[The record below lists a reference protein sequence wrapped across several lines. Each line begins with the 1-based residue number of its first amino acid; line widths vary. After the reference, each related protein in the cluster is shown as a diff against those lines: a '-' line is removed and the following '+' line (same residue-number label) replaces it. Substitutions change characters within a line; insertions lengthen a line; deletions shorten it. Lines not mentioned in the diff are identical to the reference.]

1 MRCNINL
8 YFQNRK
14 LNVEENIA
22 IKQKTYIILSS
33 FLVAAF
39 IIGIAGALQAPTLSR
54 YLAEDVKVNPYQ
66 IGLFYSIN
74 AIAGIVVSFLLAQY
88 SDNKGIRRNI
98 ILFCCLMGIGN
109 CITFAFSRQYL
120 ILVTVGIF
128 FSALTSAA
136 MPQIFASAREYTDQ
150 TGRNVVVFNGILRAQ
165 LSLAWVIGPP
175 LSFALA
181 VNYGFT
187 VMYLSAAAM
196 FFVALLIVFLFFPA
210 IRRLATVN
218 KQHEQKEKIFSNR
231 NVLLLF
237 IASISMGTANMM
249 YLIDMPLYIDSIL
262 PGSPSLPGH
271 LMGIAAAIEIPAM
284 LIASMLVPRFGNK
297 NLICF
302 AVICG
307 IIFYIGIIYTQ
318 NERMLIALQL
328 FNGLF
333 IGIVASIGLIY
344 FQDLLPGRPGV
355 ASTLFNNCMSCSVI
369 LAGMLQGAITANFDH
384 HVIYE
389 IALAMISVSF
399 VFCLLIGKS
408 PRIKVRS

>member
-1 MRCNINL
+1 M
-8 YFQNRK
+8 
-14 LNVEENIA
+14 EENLA
-22 IKQKTYIILSS
+22 IKQKAYIILGS

-66 IGLFYSIN
+66 VGLFYSIN
-74 AIAGIVVSFLLAQY
+74 AVAGIVISFLLAQY
-88 SDNKGIRRNI
+88 SDNKGVRRNI

-109 CITFAFSRQYL
+109 CITFAFSRQYF

-128 FSALTSAA
+128 FSAFTSAA
-136 MPQIFASAREYTDQ
+136 MPQIFASAREYTDK
-150 TGRNVVVFNGILRAQ
+150 TGRNIVVFNGILRAQ

-187 VMYLSAAAM
+187 IMYLSAAAM
-196 FFVALLIVFLFFPA
+196 FFVAMLIVFLCFPV
-210 IRRLATVN
+210 IKRPTSVTK
-218 KQHEQKEKIFSNR
+218 KQEPKEKIFNNP
-231 NVLLLF
+231 NVILLF

-249 YLIDMPLYIDSIL
+249 YLIDMPLYIDDIL

-307 IIFYIGIIYTQ
+307 IIFYIGMVSTQ
-318 NERMLIALQL
+318 NEWMLIGLQF

-333 IGIVASIGLIY
+333 IGIIASIGLIY
-344 FQDLLPGRPGV
+344 FQDLLPKRTGV
-355 ASTLFNNCMSCSVI
+355 ASTLFNNCISCSII
-369 LAGMLQGAITANFDH
+369 LAGMLQGVISANFGH
-384 HVIYE
+384 QSIYT
-389 IALAMISVSF
+389 ISLAMVILSF
-399 VFCLLIGKS
+399 ILCLIIQPPPSAIKS
-408 PRIKVRS
+408 PSKSKVNH

>member
-1 MRCNINL
+1 M
-8 YFQNRK
+8 
-14 LNVEENIA
+14 EENLA
-22 IKQKTYIILSS
+22 IKQKAYIILGS

-66 IGLFYSIN
+66 VGLFYSIN
-74 AIAGIVVSFLLAQY
+74 AVAGIVISFLLAQY
-88 SDNKGIRRNI
+88 SDNKGVRRNI

-136 MPQIFASAREYTDQ
+136 MPQIFASAREYTDK

-187 VMYLSAAAM
+187 IMYLSAAAM
-196 FFVALLIVFLFFPA
+196 FFVAMLIVFLCFPVIKRPA
-210 IRRLATVN
+210 SVTK
-218 KQHEQKEKIFSNR
+218 KQEPKEKIFNNP
-231 NVLLLF
+231 NVILLF

-249 YLIDMPLYIDSIL
+249 YLIDMPLYIDDIL

-307 IIFYIGIIYTQ
+307 IIFYIGMVSTQ
-318 NERMLIALQL
+318 NEWMLIGLQF

-333 IGIVASIGLIY
+333 IGIIASIGLIY
-344 FQDLLPGRPGV
+344 FQDLLPKRTGV
-355 ASTLFNNCMSCSVI
+355 ASTLFNNCISCSII
-369 LAGMLQGAITANFDH
+369 LAGMLQGVISANFGH
-384 HVIYE
+384 QSIYT
-389 IALAMISVSF
+389 ISLAMVILSF
-399 VFCLLIGKS
+399 ILCLIIQPPPSAIKS
-408 PRIKVRS
+408 PSKVNH

>member
-1 MRCNINL
+1 M
-8 YFQNRK
+8 
-14 LNVEENIA
+14 EENLA
-22 IKQKTYIILSS
+22 IKQKAYIILGS

-54 YLAEDVKVNPYQ
+54 YLAEDVEVNPYQ
-66 IGLFYSIN
+66 VGLFYSIN
-74 AIAGIVVSFLLAQY
+74 AVAGIVVSFLLAQY
-88 SDNKGIRRNI
+88 SDNKGVRRNI

-109 CITFAFSRQYL
+109 CITFAFSRQYF

-128 FSALTSAA
+128 FSAFTSAA
-136 MPQIFASAREYTDQ
+136 MPQIFASAREYTDK

-187 VMYLSAAAM
+187 IMYLSAAAM
-196 FFVALLIVFLFFPA
+196 FFVAMLIVFLCFPVIKRPA
-210 IRRLATVN
+210 SVTK
-218 KQHEQKEKIFSNR
+218 KQEPKEKIFNNP
-231 NVLLLF
+231 NVILLF

-249 YLIDMPLYIDSIL
+249 YLIDMPLYIDDIL

-307 IIFYIGIIYTQ
+307 IIFYIGMVSTQ
-318 NERMLIALQL
+318 NEWMLIGLQF

-333 IGIVASIGLIY
+333 IGIIASIGLIY
-344 FQDLLPGRPGV
+344 FQDLLPKRTGV
-355 ASTLFNNCMSCSVI
+355 ASTLFNNCISCSII
-369 LAGMLQGAITANFDH
+369 LAGMLQGVISANFGH
-384 HVIYE
+384 QSIYT
-389 IALAMISVSF
+389 ISLAMVILSF
-399 VFCLLIGKS
+399 ILCLIIQPPPSAIKS
-408 PRIKVRS
+408 SSKVNY

>member
-1 MRCNINL
+1 M
-8 YFQNRK
+8 
-14 LNVEENIA
+14 
-22 IKQKTYIILSS
+22 
-33 FLVAAF
+33 
-39 IIGIAGALQAPTLSR
+39 QAPTLSR

-66 IGLFYSIN
+66 VGLFYSIN
-74 AIAGIVVSFLLAQY
+74 AVAGIVISFLLAQY
-88 SDNKGIRRNI
+88 SDNKGVRRNI

-109 CITFAFSRQYL
+109 CITFAFSRQYF

-128 FSALTSAA
+128 FSAFTSAA
-136 MPQIFASAREYTDQ
+136 MPQIFASAREYTDK

-187 VMYLSAAAM
+187 IMYLSAAAM
-196 FFVALLIVFLFFPA
+196 FFVAMLIVFLCFPVIKRPA
-210 IRRLATVN
+210 SVTK
-218 KQHEQKEKIFSNR
+218 KQEPKEKIFNNP
-231 NVLLLF
+231 NVILLF

-249 YLIDMPLYIDSIL
+249 YLIDMPLYIDDIL

-307 IIFYIGIIYTQ
+307 IIFYIGMVSTQ
-318 NERMLIALQL
+318 NEWMLIGLQF

-333 IGIVASIGLIY
+333 IGIIASIGLIY
-344 FQDLLPGRPGV
+344 FQDLLPKRTGV
-355 ASTLFNNCMSCSVI
+355 ASTLFNNCISCSII
-369 LAGMLQGAITANFDH
+369 LAGMLQGVISANFGH
-384 HVIYE
+384 QSIYT
-389 IALAMISVSF
+389 ISLAMVILSF
-399 VFCLLIGKS
+399 ILCLIIQPPPSAIKS
-408 PRIKVRS
+408 PSKVNH

>member
-1 MRCNINL
+1 M
-8 YFQNRK
+8 
-14 LNVEENIA
+14 EENLA
-22 IKQKTYIILSS
+22 IKQKAYIILGS

-66 IGLFYSIN
+66 VGLFYSIN
-74 AIAGIVVSFLLAQY
+74 AVAGIVISFLLAQY
-88 SDNKGIRRNI
+88 SDNKGVRRNI

-109 CITFAFSRQYL
+109 CITFAFSRQYF

-128 FSALTSAA
+128 FSAFTSAA
-136 MPQIFASAREYTDQ
+136 MPQIFASAREYTDK

-187 VMYLSAAAM
+187 IMYLSAAAM
-196 FFVALLIVFLFFPA
+196 FFVAMLIVFLCFPVIKRPA
-210 IRRLATVN
+210 SITK
-218 KQHEQKEKIFSNR
+218 KQEPKEKIFNNP
-231 NVLLLF
+231 NVILLF

-249 YLIDMPLYIDSIL
+249 YLIDMPLYIDDIL

-307 IIFYIGIIYTQ
+307 IIFYIGMVFTQ
-318 NERMLIALQL
+318 NEWMLIGLQF

-333 IGIVASIGLIY
+333 IGIIASIGLIY
-344 FQDLLPGRPGV
+344 FQDLLPKRTGI
-355 ASTLFNNCMSCSVI
+355 ASTLFNNCISSSII
-369 LAGMLQGAITANFDH
+369 LAGMLQGVISANFGH
-384 HVIYE
+384 QSIYT
-389 IALAMISVSF
+389 ISLAMVILSF
-399 VFCLLIGKS
+399 ILCLIIQPPPS
-408 PRIKVRS
+408 TIKLPSKVNH

>member
-1 MRCNINL
+1 M
-8 YFQNRK
+8 
-14 LNVEENIA
+14 EENLA
-22 IKQKTYIILSS
+22 IKQKAYIILGS

-66 IGLFYSIN
+66 VGLFYSIN
-74 AIAGIVVSFLLAQY
+74 AVAGIVISFLLAQY
-88 SDNKGIRRNI
+88 SDNKGVRRNI

-109 CITFAFSRQYL
+109 CITFAFSRQYF

-128 FSALTSAA
+128 FSAFTSAA
-136 MPQIFASAREYTDQ
+136 MPQIFASAREYTDK

-187 VMYLSAAAM
+187 IMYLSAAAM
-196 FFVALLIVFLFFPA
+196 FFVAMLIVFLCFPV
-210 IRRLATVN
+210 IKRPTSVTK
-218 KQHEQKEKIFSNR
+218 KQEPKEKIFNNP
-231 NVLLLF
+231 NVILLF

-249 YLIDMPLYIDSIL
+249 YLIDMPLYIDDIL

-307 IIFYIGIIYTQ
+307 IIFYIGMVSTQ
-318 NERMLIALQL
+318 NEWMLIGLQF

-333 IGIVASIGLIY
+333 IGIIASIGLIY
-344 FQDLLPGRPGV
+344 FQDLLPKRTGV
-355 ASTLFNNCMSCSVI
+355 ASTLFNNCISCSII
-369 LAGMLQGAITANFDH
+369 LAGMLQGVISANFGH
-384 HVIYE
+384 QSIYT
-389 IALAMISVSF
+389 ISLAMVILSF
-399 VFCLLIGKS
+399 ILCLIIQPPPSAIKS
-408 PRIKVRS
+408 PSKVNH

>member
-1 MRCNINL
+1 M
-8 YFQNRK
+8 
-14 LNVEENIA
+14 EENLA
-22 IKQKTYIILSS
+22 IKQKAYIILGS

-66 IGLFYSIN
+66 VGLFYSIN
-74 AIAGIVVSFLLAQY
+74 AVAGIVVSFLLAQY
-88 SDNKGIRRNI
+88 SDNKGVRRNI

-109 CITFAFSRQYL
+109 CITFAFSRQYF

-128 FSALTSAA
+128 FSAFTSAA
-136 MPQIFASAREYTDQ
+136 MPQIFASAREYTDK

-187 VMYLSAAAM
+187 IMYLSAAAM
-196 FFVALLIVFLFFPA
+196 FFVAMLIVFLCFPVIKRPA
-210 IRRLATVN
+210 SVTK
-218 KQHEQKEKIFSNR
+218 KQEPKEKIFNNP
-231 NVLLLF
+231 NVILLF

-249 YLIDMPLYIDSIL
+249 YLIDMPLYIDDIL

-307 IIFYIGIIYTQ
+307 IIFYIGMVSTQ
-318 NERMLIALQL
+318 NEWMLIGLQF

-333 IGIVASIGLIY
+333 IGIIASIGLVY
-344 FQDLLPGRPGV
+344 FQDLLPKRTGV
-355 ASTLFNNCMSCSVI
+355 ASTLFNNCISCSII
-369 LAGMLQGAITANFDH
+369 LAGMLQGVISANFGH
-384 HVIYE
+384 QSIYT
-389 IALAMISVSF
+389 ISLAMVILSF
-399 VFCLLIGKS
+399 ILCLIIQPPPS
-408 PRIKVRS
+408 TIKLHSKVNH

>member
-1 MRCNINL
+1 M
-8 YFQNRK
+8 
-14 LNVEENIA
+14 EENLA
-22 IKQKTYIILSS
+22 IKQKAYIILGS

-66 IGLFYSIN
+66 VGLFYSIN
-74 AIAGIVVSFLLAQY
+74 AVAGIVVSFLLAQY
-88 SDNKGIRRNI
+88 SDNKGVRRNI

-109 CITFAFSRQYL
+109 CITFAFSRQYF

-128 FSALTSAA
+128 FSAFTSAA
-136 MPQIFASAREYTDQ
+136 MPQIFASAREYTDK

-187 VMYLSAAAM
+187 IMYLSAAAM
-196 FFVALLIVFLFFPA
+196 FFVAMLIVFLCFPVIKRPA
-210 IRRLATVN
+210 SVTK
-218 KQHEQKEKIFSNR
+218 KQEPKEKIFNNP
-231 NVLLLF
+231 NVILLF

-249 YLIDMPLYIDSIL
+249 YLIDMPLYIDDIL

-307 IIFYIGIIYTQ
+307 IIFYIGMVSTQ
-318 NERMLIALQL
+318 NKWMLIGLQF

-333 IGIVASIGLIY
+333 IGIIASIGLIY
-344 FQDLLPGRPGV
+344 FQDLLPKRTGV
-355 ASTLFNNCMSCSVI
+355 ASTLFNNCISSSII
-369 LAGMLQGAITANFDH
+369 LAGMLQGVISANFGH
-384 HVIYE
+384 QSIYT
-389 IALAMISVSF
+389 ISLAMVILSF
-399 VFCLLIGKS
+399 ILCLIIQPPPSTIKS
-408 PRIKVRS
+408 PSKVNH

>member
-1 MRCNINL
+1 M
-8 YFQNRK
+8 
-14 LNVEENIA
+14 EENLA
-22 IKQKTYIILSS
+22 IKQKAYIILGS

-66 IGLFYSIN
+66 VGLFYSIN
-74 AIAGIVVSFLLAQY
+74 AVAGIVVSFLLAQY
-88 SDNKGIRRNI
+88 SDNKGVRRNI

-136 MPQIFASAREYTDQ
+136 MPQIFASAREYTDK

-187 VMYLSAAAM
+187 IMYLSAAAM
-196 FFVALLIVFLFFPA
+196 FFVAMLIVFLCFPVIKRPA
-210 IRRLATVN
+210 SVTK
-218 KQHEQKEKIFSNR
+218 KQEPKEKIFNNP
-231 NVLLLF
+231 NVILLF

-249 YLIDMPLYIDSIL
+249 YLIDMPLYIDDIL

-284 LIASMLVPRFGNK
+284 LIASMLVPRFGKK
-297 NLICF
+297 NQICF

-307 IIFYIGIIYTQ
+307 IIFYIGMVSTQ
-318 NERMLIALQL
+318 NEWMLIGLQF

-333 IGIVASIGLIY
+333 IGIIASIGLIY
-344 FQDLLPGRPGV
+344 FQDLLPKRTGV
-355 ASTLFNNCMSCSVI
+355 ASTLFNNCISCSII
-369 LAGMLQGAITANFDH
+369 LAGMLQGVISANFGH
-384 HVIYE
+384 QSIYT
-389 IALAMISVSF
+389 ISLAMVILSF
-399 VFCLLIGKS
+399 ILCLIIQPPPSAIKS
-408 PRIKVRS
+408 PSKVNH

>member
-1 MRCNINL
+1 M
-8 YFQNRK
+8 
-14 LNVEENIA
+14 EENLA
-22 IKQKTYIILSS
+22 IKQKAYIILGS

-66 IGLFYSIN
+66 VGLFYSIN
-74 AIAGIVVSFLLAQY
+74 AVAGIVISFLLAQY
-88 SDNKGIRRNI
+88 SDNKGVRRNI

-109 CITFAFSRQYL
+109 CITFAFSRQYF

-128 FSALTSAA
+128 FSAFTSAA
-136 MPQIFASAREYTDQ
+136 MPQIFASAREYTDK

-187 VMYLSAAAM
+187 IMYLSAAAM
-196 FFVALLIVFLFFPA
+196 FFVAMLIVFLCFPVIKRPA
-210 IRRLATVN
+210 SVTK
-218 KQHEQKEKIFSNR
+218 KQEPKEKIFNNP
-231 NVLLLF
+231 NVILLF

-249 YLIDMPLYIDSIL
+249 YLIDMPLYIDNIL

-307 IIFYIGIIYTQ
+307 IIFYIGMVSTQ
-318 NERMLIALQL
+318 NEWMLIGLQF

-333 IGIVASIGLIY
+333 IGIIASIGLIY
-344 FQDLLPGRPGV
+344 FQDLLPKRTGV
-355 ASTLFNNCMSCSVI
+355 ASTLFNNCISCSII
-369 LAGMLQGAITANFDH
+369 LAGMLQGVILANFGH
-384 HVIYE
+384 QSIYT
-389 IALAMISVSF
+389 ISLAMVILSF
-399 VFCLLIGKS
+399 ILCLIIQPPPSAIKS
-408 PRIKVRS
+408 PSKVNH

>member
-1 MRCNINL
+1 M
-8 YFQNRK
+8 
-14 LNVEENIA
+14 EENLA
-22 IKQKTYIILSS
+22 IKQKAYIILGS

-66 IGLFYSIN
+66 VGLFYSIN
-74 AIAGIVVSFLLAQY
+74 AVAGIVVSFLLAQY
-88 SDNKGIRRNI
+88 SDNKGVRRNI

-109 CITFAFSRQYL
+109 CITFAFSRQYF

-128 FSALTSAA
+128 FSAFTSAA
-136 MPQIFASAREYTDQ
+136 MPQIFASAREYTDK

-187 VMYLSAAAM
+187 IMYLSAAAM
-196 FFVALLIVFLFFPA
+196 FFVAMLIVFLCFPV
-210 IRRLATVN
+210 IKRPTSVTK
-218 KQHEQKEKIFSNR
+218 KQEPKEKIFNNP
-231 NVLLLF
+231 NVILLF

-249 YLIDMPLYIDSIL
+249 YLIDMPLYIDDIL

-307 IIFYIGIIYTQ
+307 IIFYIGMVSTQ
-318 NERMLIALQL
+318 NEWMLIGLQF

-333 IGIVASIGLIY
+333 IGIIASIGLIY
-344 FQDLLPGRPGV
+344 FQDLLPKRTGV
-355 ASTLFNNCMSCSVI
+355 ASTLFNNCISSSII
-369 LAGMLQGAITANFDH
+369 LAGMLQGVISANFGH
-384 HVIYE
+384 QSIYT
-389 IALAMISVSF
+389 ISLAMVILSF
-399 VFCLLIGKS
+399 ILCLIIQPPPSAIKS
-408 PRIKVRS
+408 PSKVNH

>member
-1 MRCNINL
+1 M
-8 YFQNRK
+8 
-14 LNVEENIA
+14 EENLA
-22 IKQKTYIILSS
+22 IKQKAYIILGS

-66 IGLFYSIN
+66 VGLFYSIN
-74 AIAGIVVSFLLAQY
+74 AVAGIVISFLLAQY
-88 SDNKGIRRNI
+88 SDNKGVRRNI

-109 CITFAFSRQYL
+109 CITFAFSRQYF

-128 FSALTSAA
+128 FSAFTSAA
-136 MPQIFASAREYTDQ
+136 MPQIFASAREYTDK

-187 VMYLSAAAM
+187 IMYLSAAAM
-196 FFVALLIVFLFFPA
+196 FFVAMLIVFLCFPVIKRPA
-210 IRRLATVN
+210 SVTK
-218 KQHEQKEKIFSNR
+218 KQEPKEKIFNNP
-231 NVLLLF
+231 NVILLF

-249 YLIDMPLYIDSIL
+249 YLIDMPLYIDDIL

-307 IIFYIGIIYTQ
+307 IIFYIGMVSTQ
-318 NERMLIALQL
+318 NEWMLIGLQF

-333 IGIVASIGLIY
+333 IGIIASIGLIY
-344 FQDLLPGRPGV
+344 FQDLLPKRTGV
-355 ASTLFNNCMSCSVI
+355 ASTLFNNCISCSII
-369 LAGMLQGAITANFDH
+369 LAGMLQGVISANFGH
-384 HVIYE
+384 QSIYT
-389 IALAMISVSF
+389 ISLAMVILSF
-399 VFCLLIGKS
+399 ILCLIIQPPPSAIKS
-408 PRIKVRS
+408 PSKVNH

>member
-1 MRCNINL
+1 M
-8 YFQNRK
+8 
-14 LNVEENIA
+14 EENLA
-22 IKQKTYIILSS
+22 IKQKAYIILGS

-66 IGLFYSIN
+66 VGLFYSIN
-74 AIAGIVVSFLLAQY
+74 AVAGIVVSFLLAQY
-88 SDNKGIRRNI
+88 SDNKGVRRNI

-109 CITFAFSRQYL
+109 CITFAFSRQYF

-128 FSALTSAA
+128 FSAFTSAA
-136 MPQIFASAREYTDQ
+136 MPQIFASAREYTDK

-187 VMYLSAAAM
+187 IMYLSAAAM
-196 FFVALLIVFLFFPA
+196 FFVAMLIVFLCFPVIKRPA
-210 IRRLATVN
+210 SVTK
-218 KQHEQKEKIFSNR
+218 KQEPKEKIFNNL
-231 NVLLLF
+231 NVILLF

-249 YLIDMPLYIDSIL
+249 YLIDMPLYIDDIL

-307 IIFYIGIIYTQ
+307 IIFYIGMVSTQ
-318 NERMLIALQL
+318 NEWMLIGLQF

-344 FQDLLPGRPGV
+344 FQDLLPKRTGV
-355 ASTLFNNCMSCSVI
+355 ASTLFNNCISCSII
-369 LAGMLQGAITANFDH
+369 LAGMLQGIISANFGH
-384 HVIYE
+384 HMIYV

-399 VFCLLIGKS
+399 IFCLIIAKPVHTKIVS
-408 PRIKVRS
+408 

>member
-1 MRCNINL
+1 MKENL
-8 YFQNRK
+8 
-14 LNVEENIA
+14 A
-22 IKQKTYIILSS
+22 IKQKAYIILGS

-66 IGLFYSIN
+66 VGLFYSIN
-74 AIAGIVVSFLLAQY
+74 AVAGIVISFLLAQY
-88 SDNKGIRRNI
+88 SDNKGVRRNI

-109 CITFAFSRQYL
+109 CITFAFSRQYF
-120 ILVTVGIF
+120 ILVTIGIF
-128 FSALTSAA
+128 FSAFTSAA
-136 MPQIFASAREYTDQ
+136 MPQIFASAREYTDK

-187 VMYLSAAAM
+187 IMYLSAAAM
-196 FFVALLIVFLFFPA
+196 FFVAMLIVFLCFPV
-210 IRRLATVN
+210 IKRPTSVTK
-218 KQHEQKEKIFSNR
+218 KQEPKEKIFNNP
-231 NVLLLF
+231 NVILLF

-249 YLIDMPLYIDSIL
+249 YLIDMPLYIDDIL

-307 IIFYIGIIYTQ
+307 IIFYIGMVSTQ
-318 NERMLIALQL
+318 NEWMLIGLQF

-333 IGIVASIGLIY
+333 IGIIASIGLIY
-344 FQDLLPGRPGV
+344 FQDLLPKRTGV
-355 ASTLFNNCMSCSVI
+355 ASTLFNNCISCSII
-369 LAGMLQGAITANFDH
+369 LAGMLQGVISANFGH
-384 HVIYE
+384 QSIYT
-389 IALAMISVSF
+389 ISLAMVILSF
-399 VFCLLIGKS
+399 ILCLIIQPPPSTIKS
-408 PRIKVRS
+408 PSKVNH

>member
-1 MRCNINL
+1 M
-8 YFQNRK
+8 
-14 LNVEENIA
+14 EENLA
-22 IKQKTYIILSS
+22 IKQKAYIILGS

-66 IGLFYSIN
+66 VGLFYSIN
-74 AIAGIVVSFLLAQY
+74 AVAGIVVSFLLAQY
-88 SDNKGIRRNI
+88 SDNKGVRRNI

-109 CITFAFSRQYL
+109 CITFAFSRQYF

-128 FSALTSAA
+128 FSAFTSAA
-136 MPQIFASAREYTDQ
+136 MPQIFASAREYTDK

-187 VMYLSAAAM
+187 IMYLSAAAM
-196 FFVALLIVFLFFPA
+196 FFVAMLIVFLCFPVIKRPA
-210 IRRLATVN
+210 SITK
-218 KQHEQKEKIFSNR
+218 KQEPKEKIFNNP
-231 NVLLLF
+231 NVILLF

-249 YLIDMPLYIDSIL
+249 YLIDMPLYIDDIL

-307 IIFYIGIIYTQ
+307 IIFYIGMVSTQ
-318 NERMLIALQL
+318 NEWMLIGLQF

-333 IGIVASIGLIY
+333 IGIIASIGLIY
-344 FQDLLPGRPGV
+344 FQDLLPKRTGV
-355 ASTLFNNCMSCSVI
+355 ASTLFNNCISSSII
-369 LAGMLQGAITANFDH
+369 LAGMLQGVISANFGH
-384 HVIYE
+384 QSIYT
-389 IALAMISVSF
+389 ISLAMVILSF
-399 VFCLLIGKS
+399 ILCLIIQPPPSTIKS
-408 PRIKVRS
+408 PSKVNH

>member
-1 MRCNINL
+1 M
-8 YFQNRK
+8 
-14 LNVEENIA
+14 EENLA
-22 IKQKTYIILSS
+22 IKQKAYIILGS

-66 IGLFYSIN
+66 VGLFYSIN
-74 AIAGIVVSFLLAQY
+74 AVAGIVVSFLLAQY
-88 SDNKGIRRNI
+88 SDNKGVRRNI

-109 CITFAFSRQYL
+109 CITFAFSRQYF

-128 FSALTSAA
+128 FSAFTSAA
-136 MPQIFASAREYTDQ
+136 MPQIFASAREYTDK

-187 VMYLSAAAM
+187 IMYLSAAAM
-196 FFVALLIVFLFFPA
+196 FFVAMLIVFLCFPVIKRPA
-210 IRRLATVN
+210 SVTK
-218 KQHEQKEKIFSNR
+218 KQEPKEKIFNNP
-231 NVLLLF
+231 NVILLF

-249 YLIDMPLYIDSIL
+249 YLIDMPLYIDDIL

-307 IIFYIGIIYTQ
+307 IIFYIGIVSTQ
-318 NERMLIALQL
+318 NEWMLIGLQF

-333 IGIVASIGLIY
+333 IGIIASIGLIY
-344 FQDLLPGRPGV
+344 FQDLLPKRTGV
-355 ASTLFNNCMSCSVI
+355 ASTLFNNCISCSII
-369 LAGMLQGAITANFDH
+369 LAGMLQGVISANFGH
-384 HVIYE
+384 QSIYT
-389 IALAMISVSF
+389 ISLAMVILSF
-399 VFCLLIGKS
+399 ILCLIIQPPPSAIKS
-408 PRIKVRS
+408 PSKVNH

>member
-1 MRCNINL
+1 M
-8 YFQNRK
+8 
-14 LNVEENIA
+14 EENLA
-22 IKQKTYIILSS
+22 IKQKAYIILGS

-66 IGLFYSIN
+66 VGLFYSIN
-74 AIAGIVVSFLLAQY
+74 AVAGIVVSFLLAQY
-88 SDNKGIRRNI
+88 SDNKGVRRNI

-109 CITFAFSRQYL
+109 CITFAFSRQYF

-128 FSALTSAA
+128 FSAFTSAA
-136 MPQIFASAREYTDQ
+136 MPQIFASAREYTDK

-187 VMYLSAAAM
+187 IMYLSAAAM
-196 FFVALLIVFLFFPA
+196 FFVAMLIVFLCFPVIKRPA
-210 IRRLATVN
+210 SVTK
-218 KQHEQKEKIFSNR
+218 KQEPKEKIFNNP
-231 NVLLLF
+231 NVILLF

-249 YLIDMPLYIDSIL
+249 YLIDMPLYIDDIL

-307 IIFYIGIIYTQ
+307 IIFYIGMVSTQ
-318 NERMLIALQL
+318 NEWMLIGLQF

-333 IGIVASIGLIY
+333 IGIIASIGLIY
-344 FQDLLPGRPGV
+344 FQDLLPKRTGV
-355 ASTLFNNCMSCSVI
+355 ASTLFNNCISCSII
-369 LAGMLQGAITANFDH
+369 LAGMLQGVISANFGH
-384 HVIYE
+384 QSIYT
-389 IALAMISVSF
+389 ISLAMVILSF
-399 VFCLLIGKS
+399 ILCLIIQPPPS
-408 PRIKVRS
+408 TIKLHSKVNH

>member
-1 MRCNINL
+1 M
-8 YFQNRK
+8 
-14 LNVEENIA
+14 EENLA
-22 IKQKTYIILSS
+22 IKQKAYIILGS

-66 IGLFYSIN
+66 VGLFYSIN
-74 AIAGIVVSFLLAQY
+74 AVAGIVVSFLLAQY
-88 SDNKGIRRNI
+88 SDNKGVRRNI

-109 CITFAFSRQYL
+109 CITFAFSRQYF

-128 FSALTSAA
+128 FSAFTSAA
-136 MPQIFASAREYTDQ
+136 MPQIFASAREYTDK

-187 VMYLSAAAM
+187 IMYLSAAAM
-196 FFVALLIVFLFFPA
+196 FFVAMLIVFLYFPVIKRPA
-210 IRRLATVN
+210 SVTK
-218 KQHEQKEKIFSNR
+218 KQEPKEKIFNNP
-231 NVLLLF
+231 NVILLF

-249 YLIDMPLYIDSIL
+249 YLIDMPLYIDDIL

-307 IIFYIGIIYTQ
+307 IIFYIGMVSTQ
-318 NERMLIALQL
+318 NEWMLIGLQF

-333 IGIVASIGLIY
+333 IGIIASIGLIY
-344 FQDLLPGRPGV
+344 FQDLLPKRTGV
-355 ASTLFNNCMSCSVI
+355 ASTLFNNCISCSII
-369 LAGMLQGAITANFDH
+369 LAGMLQGVISANFGH
-384 HVIYE
+384 QSIYT
-389 IALAMISVSF
+389 ISLAMVILSF
-399 VFCLLIGKS
+399 ILCLIIQPPPSTIKS
-408 PRIKVRS
+408 PSKVNH

>member
-1 MRCNINL
+1 M
-8 YFQNRK
+8 
-14 LNVEENIA
+14 EENLA
-22 IKQKTYIILSS
+22 IKQKAYIILGS

-66 IGLFYSIN
+66 VGLFYSIN
-74 AIAGIVVSFLLAQY
+74 AVAGIVISFLLAQY
-88 SDNKGIRRNI
+88 SDNKGVRRNI

-109 CITFAFSRQYL
+109 CITFAFSRQYF

-128 FSALTSAA
+128 FSAFTSAA
-136 MPQIFASAREYTDQ
+136 MPQIFASAREYTDK

-187 VMYLSAAAM
+187 IMYLSAAAM
-196 FFVALLIVFLFFPA
+196 FFVAMLIVFLCFPVIKRPA
-210 IRRLATVN
+210 SVTK
-218 KQHEQKEKIFSNR
+218 KQEPKEKIFNNP
-231 NVLLLF
+231 NVILLF

-249 YLIDMPLYIDSIL
+249 YLIDMPLYIDDIL

-307 IIFYIGIIYTQ
+307 IIFYIGMVSTQ
-318 NERMLIALQL
+318 NEWMLIGLQF

-333 IGIVASIGLIY
+333 IGIIASIGLIY
-344 FQDLLPGRPGV
+344 FQDLLPKRTGV
-355 ASTLFNNCMSCSVI
+355 ASTLFNNCISCSII
-369 LAGMLQGAITANFDH
+369 LAGMLQGVISANFGH
-384 HVIYE
+384 QSIYT
-389 IALAMISVSF
+389 ISLAMVILSF
-399 VFCLLIGKS
+399 ILCLIIQPPPSTIKS
-408 PRIKVRS
+408 HSKVNH

>member
-1 MRCNINL
+1 M
-8 YFQNRK
+8 
-14 LNVEENIA
+14 EENLA
-22 IKQKTYIILSS
+22 IKQKAYIILGS

-66 IGLFYSIN
+66 VGLFYSIN
-74 AIAGIVVSFLLAQY
+74 AVAGIVVSFLLAQY
-88 SDNKGIRRNI
+88 SDNKGVRRNI

-109 CITFAFSRQYL
+109 CITFAFSRQYF

-136 MPQIFASAREYTDQ
+136 MPQIFASAREYTDK
-150 TGRNVVVFNGILRAQ
+150 TDRNVVVFNGILRAQ

-187 VMYLSAAAM
+187 IMYLSAAAM
-196 FFVALLIVFLFFPA
+196 FFVAMLIVFLCFPVIKRPA
-210 IRRLATVN
+210 SVTK
-218 KQHEQKEKIFSNR
+218 KQEPKEKIFNNP
-231 NVLLLF
+231 NVILLF

-249 YLIDMPLYIDSIL
+249 YLIDMPLYIDDIL

-307 IIFYIGIIYTQ
+307 IIFYIGMVSTQ
-318 NERMLIALQL
+318 NEWMLIGLQF

-333 IGIVASIGLIY
+333 IGIIASIGLIY
-344 FQDLLPGRPGV
+344 FQDLLPKRTGV
-355 ASTLFNNCMSCSVI
+355 ASTLFNNCISCSII
-369 LAGMLQGAITANFDH
+369 LAGMLQGVISANFGH
-384 HVIYE
+384 QSIYT
-389 IALAMISVSF
+389 ISLAMVILSF
-399 VFCLLIGKS
+399 ILCLIIQPPPS
-408 PRIKVRS
+408 TIKLHSKVNH

>member
-1 MRCNINL
+1 M
-8 YFQNRK
+8 
-14 LNVEENIA
+14 EENLA
-22 IKQKTYIILSS
+22 IKQKAYIILGS

-66 IGLFYSIN
+66 VGLFYSIN
-74 AIAGIVVSFLLAQY
+74 AVAGIVISFLLAQY
-88 SDNKGIRRNI
+88 SDNKGVRRNI

-109 CITFAFSRQYL
+109 CITFAFSRQYF

-136 MPQIFASAREYTDQ
+136 MPQIFASAREYTDK
-150 TGRNVVVFNGILRAQ
+150 TDRNVVVFNGILRAQ

-187 VMYLSAAAM
+187 IMYLSAAAM
-196 FFVALLIVFLFFPA
+196 FFVAMLIVFLCFPVIKRPA
-210 IRRLATVN
+210 SVTK
-218 KQHEQKEKIFSNR
+218 KQEPKEKIFNNP
-231 NVLLLF
+231 NVILLF
-237 IASISMGTANMM
+237 VASISMGTANMM
-249 YLIDMPLYIDSIL
+249 YLIDMPLYIDDIL

-307 IIFYIGIIYTQ
+307 IIFYIGMVSTQ
-318 NERMLIALQL
+318 NEWMLIGLQF

-333 IGIVASIGLIY
+333 IGIIASIGLIY
-344 FQDLLPGRPGV
+344 FQDLLPKRTGV
-355 ASTLFNNCMSCSVI
+355 ASTLFNNCISCSII
-369 LAGMLQGAITANFDH
+369 LAGMLQGVISANFGH
-384 HVIYE
+384 QSIYT
-389 IALAMISVSF
+389 ISLAMVILSF
-399 VFCLLIGKS
+399 ILCLIIQPPPS
-408 PRIKVRS
+408 TIKLPSKVNH

>member
-1 MRCNINL
+1 M
-8 YFQNRK
+8 
-14 LNVEENIA
+14 EENLA
-22 IKQKTYIILSS
+22 IKQKAYIILGS

-66 IGLFYSIN
+66 VGLFYSIN
-74 AIAGIVVSFLLAQY
+74 AVAGIVISFLLAQY
-88 SDNKGIRRNI
+88 SDNKGVRRNI

-109 CITFAFSRQYL
+109 CITFAFSRQYF

-128 FSALTSAA
+128 FSAFTSAA
-136 MPQIFASAREYTDQ
+136 MPQIFASAREYTDK

-187 VMYLSAAAM
+187 IMYLSAAAM
-196 FFVALLIVFLFFPA
+196 FFVAMLIVFLCFPVIKRPA
-210 IRRLATVN
+210 SVTK
-218 KQHEQKEKIFSNR
+218 KQEPKEKIFNNP
-231 NVLLLF
+231 NVILLF

-249 YLIDMPLYIDSIL
+249 YLIDMPLYIDNIL

-307 IIFYIGIIYTQ
+307 IIFYIGMVSTQ
-318 NERMLIALQL
+318 NEWMLIGLQF

-333 IGIVASIGLIY
+333 IGIIASIGLIY
-344 FQDLLPGRPGV
+344 FQDLLPKRTGV
-355 ASTLFNNCMSCSVI
+355 ASTLFNNCISCSII
-369 LAGMLQGAITANFDH
+369 LAGMLQGVISANFGH
-384 HVIYE
+384 QSIYT
-389 IALAMISVSF
+389 ISLAMVILSF
-399 VFCLLIGKS
+399 ILCLIIQPPPS
-408 PRIKVRS
+408 AIKLPSKVNH

>member
-1 MRCNINL
+1 M
-8 YFQNRK
+8 
-14 LNVEENIA
+14 EENLA
-22 IKQKTYIILSS
+22 IKQKGYIILGS

-66 IGLFYSIN
+66 VGLFYSTN
-74 AIAGIVVSFLLAQY
+74 AVAGIVISFLLAQY
-88 SDNKGIRRNI
+88 SDNKGVRRNI

-109 CITFAFSRQYL
+109 CITFAFSRQYF

-128 FSALTSAA
+128 FSAFTSAA
-136 MPQIFASAREYTDQ
+136 MPQIFASAREYTDK

-187 VMYLSAAAM
+187 IMYLSAAAM
-196 FFVALLIVFLFFPA
+196 FFVAMLIVFLCFPV
-210 IRRLATVN
+210 IKRPTSVTK
-218 KQHEQKEKIFSNR
+218 KQEPKEKIFNNP
-231 NVLLLF
+231 NVILLF

-249 YLIDMPLYIDSIL
+249 YLIDMPLYIDDIL

-307 IIFYIGIIYTQ
+307 IIFYIGMVSTQ
-318 NERMLIALQL
+318 NEWMLIGLQF

-333 IGIVASIGLIY
+333 IGIIASIGLIY
-344 FQDLLPGRPGV
+344 FQDLLPKRTGV
-355 ASTLFNNCMSCSVI
+355 ASTLFNNCISCSII
-369 LAGMLQGAITANFDH
+369 LAGMLQGVISANFGH
-384 HVIYE
+384 QSIYT
-389 IALAMISVSF
+389 ISLAMVILSF
-399 VFCLLIGKS
+399 ILCLIIQPPPSTIKS
-408 PRIKVRS
+408 PSKVNH

>member
-1 MRCNINL
+1 M
-8 YFQNRK
+8 
-14 LNVEENIA
+14 EENLA
-22 IKQKTYIILSS
+22 IKQKAYIILGS

-66 IGLFYSIN
+66 VGLFYSIN
-74 AIAGIVVSFLLAQY
+74 AVAGIVVSFLLAQY
-88 SDNKGIRRNI
+88 SDNKGVRRNI

-136 MPQIFASAREYTDQ
+136 MPQIFASAREYTDK

-187 VMYLSAAAM
+187 IMYLSAAAM
-196 FFVALLIVFLFFPA
+196 FFVAMLIVFLCFPVIKRPA
-210 IRRLATVN
+210 SVTK
-218 KQHEQKEKIFSNR
+218 KQEPKEKIFNNP
-231 NVLLLF
+231 NVIFLF

-249 YLIDMPLYIDSIL
+249 YLIDMPLYIDDIL

-307 IIFYIGIIYTQ
+307 IIFYIGMVSTQ
-318 NERMLIALQL
+318 NEWMLIGLQF

-333 IGIVASIGLIY
+333 IGIIASIGLIY
-344 FQDLLPGRPGV
+344 FQDLLPKRTGV
-355 ASTLFNNCMSCSVI
+355 ASTLFNNCISCSII
-369 LAGMLQGAITANFDH
+369 LAGMLQGVISANFGH
-384 HVIYE
+384 QSIYTISLAVVI
-389 IALAMISVSF
+389 LSF
-399 VFCLLIGKS
+399 ILCLIIQPPPSAIKS
-408 PRIKVRS
+408 PSKVNH

>member
-1 MRCNINL
+1 M
-8 YFQNRK
+8 
-14 LNVEENIA
+14 EENLA
-22 IKQKTYIILSS
+22 IKQKAYIILGS

-66 IGLFYSIN
+66 VGLFYSIN
-74 AIAGIVVSFLLAQY
+74 AVAGIVISFLLAQY
-88 SDNKGIRRNI
+88 SDNKGVRRNI

-109 CITFAFSRQYL
+109 CITFAFSRQYF

-128 FSALTSAA
+128 FSAFTSAA
-136 MPQIFASAREYTDQ
+136 MPQIFASAREYTDK

-187 VMYLSAAAM
+187 IMYLSAAAM
-196 FFVALLIVFLFFPA
+196 FFVAMLIVFLCFPVIKRPA
-210 IRRLATVN
+210 SVTK
-218 KQHEQKEKIFSNR
+218 KQEPKEKIFNNP
-231 NVLLLF
+231 NVILLF

-249 YLIDMPLYIDSIL
+249 YLIDMPLYIDDIL

-307 IIFYIGIIYTQ
+307 IIFYIGMVSTQ
-318 NERMLIALQL
+318 NEWMLIGLQF

-344 FQDLLPGRPGV
+344 FQDLLPKRTGV
-355 ASTLFNNCMSCSVI
+355 ASTLFNNCISCSII
-369 LAGMLQGAITANFDH
+369 LAGMLQGIISANFGH
-384 HVIYE
+384 HMIYV

-399 VFCLLIGKS
+399 IFCLIIAKPVHTKIVS
-408 PRIKVRS
+408 

>member
-1 MRCNINL
+1 M
-8 YFQNRK
+8 
-14 LNVEENIA
+14 EENLA
-22 IKQKTYIILSS
+22 IKQKAYIILGS

-66 IGLFYSIN
+66 VGLFYSIN
-74 AIAGIVVSFLLAQY
+74 AVAGIVVSFLLAQY
-88 SDNKGIRRNI
+88 SDNKGVRRNI

-109 CITFAFSRQYL
+109 CITFAFSRQYF

-128 FSALTSAA
+128 FSAFTSAA
-136 MPQIFASAREYTDQ
+136 MPQIFASAREYTDK

-187 VMYLSAAAM
+187 IMYLSAAAM
-196 FFVALLIVFLFFPA
+196 FFVAMLIVFLCFPVIKRPA
-210 IRRLATVN
+210 SVTK
-218 KQHEQKEKIFSNR
+218 KQEPKEKIFNNP
-231 NVLLLF
+231 NVILLF

-249 YLIDMPLYIDSIL
+249 YLIDMPLYIDDIL

-307 IIFYIGIIYTQ
+307 IIFYIGMVSTQ
-318 NERMLIALQL
+318 NEWMLIGLQF

-333 IGIVASIGLIY
+333 IGIIASIGLIY
-344 FQDLLPGRPGV
+344 FQDLLPKRTGV
-355 ASTLFNNCMSCSVI
+355 ASTLFNNCISCSII
-369 LAGMLQGAITANFDH
+369 LAGMLQGVILANFGH
-384 HVIYE
+384 QSIYT
-389 IALAMISVSF
+389 ISLAMVILSF
-399 VFCLLIGKS
+399 ILCLIIQPPPSAIKS
-408 PRIKVRS
+408 PSKVNH

>member
-1 MRCNINL
+1 M
-8 YFQNRK
+8 
-14 LNVEENIA
+14 EENLA
-22 IKQKTYIILSS
+22 IKQKAYIILGS

-66 IGLFYSIN
+66 LGLFYSIN
-74 AIAGIVVSFLLAQY
+74 AVAGIVISFLLAQY
-88 SDNKGIRRNI
+88 SDNKGVRRNI

-109 CITFAFSRQYL
+109 CITFAFSRQYF

-128 FSALTSAA
+128 FSAFTSAA
-136 MPQIFASAREYTDQ
+136 MPQIFASAREYTDK

-187 VMYLSAAAM
+187 IMYLSAAAM
-196 FFVALLIVFLFFPA
+196 FFVAMLIVFLCFPV
-210 IRRLATVN
+210 IKRPTSVTK
-218 KQHEQKEKIFSNR
+218 KQEPKEKIFNNP
-231 NVLLLF
+231 NVILLF

-249 YLIDMPLYIDSIL
+249 YLIDMPLYIDDIL

-307 IIFYIGIIYTQ
+307 IIFYIGMVSTQ
-318 NERMLIALQL
+318 NEWMLIGLQF

-333 IGIVASIGLIY
+333 IGIIASIGLIY
-344 FQDLLPGRPGV
+344 FQDLLPKRTGV
-355 ASTLFNNCMSCSVI
+355 ASTLFNNCISCSII
-369 LAGMLQGAITANFDH
+369 LAGMLQGVISANFGH
-384 HVIYE
+384 QSIYT
-389 IALAMISVSF
+389 ISLAMVILSF
-399 VFCLLIGKS
+399 ILCLIIQPPPSAIKS
-408 PRIKVRS
+408 PSKVNH

>member
-1 MRCNINL
+1 M
-8 YFQNRK
+8 
-14 LNVEENIA
+14 EENLA
-22 IKQKTYIILSS
+22 IKQKAYIILGS

-66 IGLFYSIN
+66 VGLFYSIN
-74 AIAGIVVSFLLAQY
+74 AVAGIVVSFLLAQY
-88 SDNKGIRRNI
+88 SDNKGVRRNI

-109 CITFAFSRQYL
+109 CITFAFSRQYF

-128 FSALTSAA
+128 FSAFTSAA
-136 MPQIFASAREYTDQ
+136 MPQIFASAREYTDK
-150 TGRNVVVFNGILRAQ
+150 TGRNVDVFNGILRAQ

-187 VMYLSAAAM
+187 IMYLSAAVM
-196 FFVALLIVFLFFPA
+196 FFVAMLIVFLCFPVIKRPA
-210 IRRLATVN
+210 SVTK
-218 KQHEQKEKIFSNR
+218 KQEPKEKIFKNP
-231 NVLLLF
+231 NVILLF

-249 YLIDMPLYIDSIL
+249 YLIDMPLYIDDIL

-307 IIFYIGIIYTQ
+307 IIFYIGMVSTQ
-318 NERMLIALQL
+318 NEWMLIGLQF

-344 FQDLLPGRPGV
+344 FQDLLPKRTGV
-355 ASTLFNNCMSCSVI
+355 ASTLFNNCISCSII
-369 LAGMLQGAITANFDH
+369 LAGMLQGIISANFGH
-384 HVIYE
+384 HMIYV

-399 VFCLLIGKS
+399 IFCLIIAKPVHTKIVS
-408 PRIKVRS
+408 

>member
-1 MRCNINL
+1 M
-8 YFQNRK
+8 
-14 LNVEENIA
+14 EENLA
-22 IKQKTYIILSS
+22 IKQKAYIILGS

-66 IGLFYSIN
+66 VGLFYSIN
-74 AIAGIVVSFLLAQY
+74 AVAGIVVSFLLAQY
-88 SDNKGIRRNI
+88 SDNKGVRRNI

-109 CITFAFSRQYL
+109 CITFAFSRQYF

-128 FSALTSAA
+128 FSAFTSAA
-136 MPQIFASAREYTDQ
+136 MPQIFASAREYTDK

-187 VMYLSAAAM
+187 IMYLSAAAM
-196 FFVALLIVFLFFPA
+196 FFVAMLIVFLCFPVIKRPA
-210 IRRLATVN
+210 SVTK
-218 KQHEQKEKIFSNR
+218 KQEPKEKIFNNP
-231 NVLLLF
+231 NVILLF

-249 YLIDMPLYIDSIL
+249 YLIDMPLYIDDIL

-307 IIFYIGIIYTQ
+307 IIFYIGMVSTQ
-318 NERMLIALQL
+318 NEWMLIGLQF

-344 FQDLLPGRPGV
+344 FQDLLPKRTGV
-355 ASTLFNNCMSCSVI
+355 ASTLFNNCISCSII
-369 LAGMLQGAITANFDH
+369 LAGMLQGVISANFGH
-384 HVIYE
+384 QSIYT
-389 IALAMISVSF
+389 ISLAMIILSF
-399 VFCLLIGKS
+399 ILCLIIQPPSSTIKS
-408 PRIKVRS
+408 PSKVNH

>member
-1 MRCNINL
+1 M
-8 YFQNRK
+8 
-14 LNVEENIA
+14 EENLA
-22 IKQKTYIILSS
+22 IKQKAYIILGS

-66 IGLFYSIN
+66 VGLFYSIN
-74 AIAGIVVSFLLAQY
+74 AVAGIVVSFLLAQY
-88 SDNKGIRRNI
+88 SDNKGVRRNI

-109 CITFAFSRQYL
+109 CITFAFSRQYF

-128 FSALTSAA
+128 FSAFTSAA
-136 MPQIFASAREYTDQ
+136 MPQIFASAREYTDK

-187 VMYLSAAAM
+187 IMYLSAAAM
-196 FFVALLIVFLFFPA
+196 FFVAMLIVFLCFPVIKRPA
-210 IRRLATVN
+210 SVTK
-218 KQHEQKEKIFSNR
+218 KQEPKEKIFNNP
-231 NVLLLF
+231 NVILLF

-249 YLIDMPLYIDSIL
+249 YLIDMPLYIDDIL

-307 IIFYIGIIYTQ
+307 IIFYIGMVSTQ
-318 NERMLIALQL
+318 NEWMLIGLQF

-333 IGIVASIGLIY
+333 IGIIASIGLIY
-344 FQDLLPGRPGV
+344 FQDLLPKRTGV
-355 ASTLFNNCMSCSVI
+355 ASTLFNNCISSSII
-369 LAGMLQGAITANFDH
+369 LAGMLQGVISANFGH
-384 HVIYE
+384 QSIYT
-389 IALAMISVSF
+389 ISLAMVILSF
-399 VFCLLIGKS
+399 ILCLIIQPPPSTIKS
-408 PRIKVRS
+408 PSKVIH

>member
-1 MRCNINL
+1 M
-8 YFQNRK
+8 
-14 LNVEENIA
+14 EENLA
-22 IKQKTYIILSS
+22 IKQKAYIILGS

-66 IGLFYSIN
+66 VGLFYSIN
-74 AIAGIVVSFLLAQY
+74 AVAGIVISFLLAQY
-88 SDNKGIRRNI
+88 SDNKGVRRNI

-109 CITFAFSRQYL
+109 CITFAFSRQYF

-128 FSALTSAA
+128 FSAFTSAA
-136 MPQIFASAREYTDQ
+136 MPQIFASAREYTDK

-187 VMYLSAAAM
+187 IMYLSAAAM
-196 FFVALLIVFLFFPA
+196 FFVAMLIVFLCFPV
-210 IRRLATVN
+210 IKRPTSVTK
-218 KQHEQKEKIFSNR
+218 KQEPKEKIFNNP
-231 NVLLLF
+231 NVILLF

-249 YLIDMPLYIDSIL
+249 YLIDMPLYIDDIL

-307 IIFYIGIIYTQ
+307 IIFYIGMVSTQ
-318 NERMLIALQL
+318 NEWMLIGLQF

-333 IGIVASIGLIY
+333 IGIIASIGLIY
-344 FQDLLPGRPGV
+344 FQDLLPKRTGV
-355 ASTLFNNCMSCSVI
+355 ASTLFNNCISCSII
-369 LAGMLQGAITANFDH
+369 LAGMLQGVISANFGH
-384 HVIYE
+384 QSIYT
-389 IALAMISVSF
+389 ISLAMVILSF
-399 VFCLLIGKS
+399 ILCLIIQPPPSTIKS
-408 PRIKVRS
+408 PSKVNH

>member
-1 MRCNINL
+1 M
-8 YFQNRK
+8 
-14 LNVEENIA
+14 EENLA
-22 IKQKTYIILSS
+22 IKQKAYIILGS

-66 IGLFYSIN
+66 VGLFYSIN
-74 AIAGIVVSFLLAQY
+74 AVAGIVVSFLLAQY
-88 SDNKGIRRNI
+88 SDNKGVRRNI

-109 CITFAFSRQYL
+109 CITFAFSRQYF

-128 FSALTSAA
+128 FSAFTSAA
-136 MPQIFASAREYTDQ
+136 MPQIFASAREYTDK

-187 VMYLSAAAM
+187 IMYLSAAAM
-196 FFVALLIVFLFFPA
+196 FFVAMLIVFLCFPVIKHPA
-210 IRRLATVN
+210 SVTK
-218 KQHEQKEKIFSNR
+218 KQEPKEKIFNNSN
-231 NVLLLF
+231 VILLF

-249 YLIDMPLYIDSIL
+249 YLIDMPLYIDDIL
-262 PGSPSLPGH
+262 SGSPSLPGH

-307 IIFYIGIIYTQ
+307 IIFYIGMVSTQ
-318 NERMLIALQL
+318 NEWMLIGLQF

-333 IGIVASIGLIY
+333 IGIIASIGLIY
-344 FQDLLPGRPGV
+344 FQDLLPKRTGV
-355 ASTLFNNCMSCSVI
+355 ASTLFNNCISSSII
-369 LAGMLQGAITANFDH
+369 LAGMLQGVISANFGH
-384 HVIYE
+384 QSIYT
-389 IALAMISVSF
+389 ISLAMVILSF
-399 VFCLLIGKS
+399 ILCLIIQPPPSTIKS
-408 PRIKVRS
+408 PSKVNH

>member
-1 MRCNINL
+1 M
-8 YFQNRK
+8 
-14 LNVEENIA
+14 EENLA
-22 IKQKTYIILSS
+22 IKQKAYIILGS

-66 IGLFYSIN
+66 VGLFYSIN
-74 AIAGIVVSFLLAQY
+74 AVAGIVVSFLLAQY
-88 SDNKGIRRNI
+88 SDNKGVRRNI

-109 CITFAFSRQYL
+109 CITFAFSRQYF

-128 FSALTSAA
+128 FSAFTSAA
-136 MPQIFASAREYTDQ
+136 MPQIFASAREYTDK

-187 VMYLSAAAM
+187 IMYLSAAAM
-196 FFVALLIVFLFFPA
+196 FFVAMLIVFLCFPVIKRPA
-210 IRRLATVN
+210 SVTK
-218 KQHEQKEKIFSNR
+218 KQEPKEKIFNNP
-231 NVLLLF
+231 NVILLF

-249 YLIDMPLYIDSIL
+249 YLIDMPLYIDDIL

-307 IIFYIGIIYTQ
+307 IIFYIGIVSTQ
-318 NERMLIALQL
+318 NEWILIGLQF

-333 IGIVASIGLIY
+333 IGIIASIGLIY
-344 FQDLLPGRPGV
+344 FQDLLPKRTGV
-355 ASTLFNNCMSCSVI
+355 ASTLFNNCISCSII
-369 LAGMLQGAITANFDH
+369 LAGMLQGVISANFGH
-384 HVIYE
+384 QSIYT
-389 IALAMISVSF
+389 ISLAMVILSF
-399 VFCLLIGKS
+399 ILCLIIQPPPSAIKS
-408 PRIKVRS
+408 SSKVNH

>member
-1 MRCNINL
+1 M
-8 YFQNRK
+8 
-14 LNVEENIA
+14 EENLA
-22 IKQKTYIILSS
+22 IKQKAYIILGS

-66 IGLFYSIN
+66 VGLFYSIN
-74 AIAGIVVSFLLAQY
+74 AVAGIVVSFLLAQY
-88 SDNKGIRRNI
+88 SDNKGVRRNI

-109 CITFAFSRQYL
+109 CITFAFSRQYF

-128 FSALTSAA
+128 FSAFTSAA
-136 MPQIFASAREYTDQ
+136 MPQIFASAREYTDK

-187 VMYLSAAAM
+187 IMYLSAAAM
-196 FFVALLIVFLFFPA
+196 FFVAMLIVFLCFPVIKRPA
-210 IRRLATVN
+210 SVTK
-218 KQHEQKEKIFSNR
+218 KQEPKEKIFNNP
-231 NVLLLF
+231 NVILLF

-249 YLIDMPLYIDSIL
+249 YLIDMPLYIDDIL

-307 IIFYIGIIYTQ
+307 IIFYIGMVSTQ
-318 NERMLIALQL
+318 NEWMLIGLQF

-333 IGIVASIGLIY
+333 IGIIASIGLIY
-344 FQDLLPGRPGV
+344 FQDLLPKRTGV
-355 ASTLFNNCMSCSVI
+355 ASTLFNNCISCSII
-369 LAGMLQGAITANFDH
+369 LAGMLQGVISANFGH
-384 HVIYE
+384 QSIYT
-389 IALAMISVSF
+389 ISLAMVILSF
-399 VFCLLIGKS
+399 ILCLIIQPPPSTIKS
-408 PRIKVRS
+408 PSKVNH

>member
-1 MRCNINL
+1 M
-8 YFQNRK
+8 
-14 LNVEENIA
+14 EENLA
-22 IKQKTYIILSS
+22 IKQKAYIILGS

-66 IGLFYSIN
+66 VGLFYSIN
-74 AIAGIVVSFLLAQY
+74 AVAGIVVSFLLAQY
-88 SDNKGIRRNI
+88 SDNKGVRRNI

-109 CITFAFSRQYL
+109 CITFAFSRQYF

-128 FSALTSAA
+128 FSAFTSAA
-136 MPQIFASAREYTDQ
+136 MPQIFASAREYTDK

-187 VMYLSAAAM
+187 IMYLSAAAM
-196 FFVALLIVFLFFPA
+196 FFVAMLIVFLCFPVIKRPA
-210 IRRLATVN
+210 SITK
-218 KQHEQKEKIFSNR
+218 KQEPKEKIFNNP
-231 NVLLLF
+231 NVILLF

-249 YLIDMPLYIDSIL
+249 YLIDMPLYIDDIL

-307 IIFYIGIIYTQ
+307 IIFYIGMVFTQ
-318 NERMLIALQL
+318 NEWMLIGLQF

-333 IGIVASIGLIY
+333 IGIIASIGLIY
-344 FQDLLPGRPGV
+344 FQDLLPKRTGV
-355 ASTLFNNCMSCSVI
+355 ASTLFNNCISSSII
-369 LAGMLQGAITANFDH
+369 LAGMLQGVISANFGH
-384 HVIYE
+384 QSIYT
-389 IALAMISVSF
+389 ISLAMVILSF
-399 VFCLLIGKS
+399 ILCLIIQPPPS
-408 PRIKVRS
+408 TIKLPSKVNH

>member
-1 MRCNINL
+1 M
-8 YFQNRK
+8 
-14 LNVEENIA
+14 EENLA
-22 IKQKTYIILSS
+22 IKQKAYIILGS

-66 IGLFYSIN
+66 VGLFYSIN
-74 AIAGIVVSFLLAQY
+74 AVAGIVISFLLAQY
-88 SDNKGIRRNI
+88 SDNKGVRRNI

-109 CITFAFSRQYL
+109 CITFAFSRQYF

-128 FSALTSAA
+128 FSAFTSAA
-136 MPQIFASAREYTDQ
+136 MPQIFASAREYTDK

-187 VMYLSAAAM
+187 IMYLSAAAM
-196 FFVALLIVFLFFPA
+196 FFVAMLIVFLCFPVIKRPA
-210 IRRLATVN
+210 SVTK
-218 KQHEQKEKIFSNR
+218 KQEPKEKIFNNP
-231 NVLLLF
+231 NVILLF

-249 YLIDMPLYIDSIL
+249 YLIDMPLYIDDIL

-307 IIFYIGIIYTQ
+307 IIFYIGMVSTQ
-318 NERMLIALQL
+318 NEWMLIGLQF

-333 IGIVASIGLIY
+333 IGIIASIGLIY
-344 FQDLLPGRPGV
+344 FQDLLPKRTGV
-355 ASTLFNNCMSCSVI
+355 ASTLFNNCISSSII
-369 LAGMLQGAITANFDH
+369 LAGMLQGVISANFGH
-384 HVIYE
+384 QSIYT
-389 IALAMISVSF
+389 ISLAMVILSF
-399 VFCLLIGKS
+399 ILCLIIQPPPSTIKS
-408 PRIKVRS
+408 PSKVNH

>member
-1 MRCNINL
+1 M
-8 YFQNRK
+8 
-14 LNVEENIA
+14 EENLA
-22 IKQKTYIILSS
+22 IKQKAYIILGS

-66 IGLFYSIN
+66 VGLFYSIN
-74 AIAGIVVSFLLAQY
+74 AVAGIVVSFLLAQY
-88 SDNKGIRRNI
+88 SDNKGVRRNI

-109 CITFAFSRQYL
+109 CITFAFSRQYFIL
-120 ILVTVGIF
+120 ITVGIF
-128 FSALTSAA
+128 FSAFTSAA
-136 MPQIFASAREYTDQ
+136 MPQIFASAREYTDK

-187 VMYLSAAAM
+187 IMYLSAAAM
-196 FFVALLIVFLFFPA
+196 FFVAMLIVFLCFPVIKRPA
-210 IRRLATVN
+210 SVTK
-218 KQHEQKEKIFSNR
+218 KQEPKEKIFNNP
-231 NVLLLF
+231 NVILLF

-249 YLIDMPLYIDSIL
+249 YLIDMPLYIDDIL

-307 IIFYIGIIYTQ
+307 IIFYIGMVSTQ
-318 NERMLIALQL
+318 NEWMLIGLQF

-333 IGIVASIGLIY
+333 IGIIASIGLIY
-344 FQDLLPGRPGV
+344 FQDLLPKRTGV
-355 ASTLFNNCMSCSVI
+355 ASTLFNNCISSSII
-369 LAGMLQGAITANFDH
+369 LAGMLQGVISANFGH
-384 HVIYE
+384 QSIYT
-389 IALAMISVSF
+389 ISLAMVILSF
-399 VFCLLIGKS
+399 ILCLIIQPPPS
-408 PRIKVRS
+408 TIKLPSKVNH

>member
-1 MRCNINL
+1 M
-8 YFQNRK
+8 
-14 LNVEENIA
+14 EENLA
-22 IKQKTYIILSS
+22 IKQKAYIILGS

-66 IGLFYSIN
+66 VGLFYSIN
-74 AIAGIVVSFLLAQY
+74 AVAGIVISFLLAQY
-88 SDNKGIRRNI
+88 SDNKGVRRNI

-109 CITFAFSRQYL
+109 CITFAFSRQYF

-128 FSALTSAA
+128 FSAFTSAA
-136 MPQIFASAREYTDQ
+136 MPQIFASAREYTDK

-187 VMYLSAAAM
+187 IMYLSAAAM
-196 FFVALLIVFLFFPA
+196 FFVAMLIVFLCFPVIKHPA
-210 IRRLATVN
+210 SVTK
-218 KQHEQKEKIFSNR
+218 KQEPKEKIFNNP
-231 NVLLLF
+231 NVILLF

-249 YLIDMPLYIDSIL
+249 YLIDMPLYIDDIL

-307 IIFYIGIIYTQ
+307 IIFYIGMVSTQ
-318 NERMLIALQL
+318 NEWMLIGLQF

-333 IGIVASIGLIY
+333 IGIIASIGLIY
-344 FQDLLPGRPGV
+344 FQDLLPKRTGV
-355 ASTLFNNCMSCSVI
+355 ASTLFNNCISCSII
-369 LAGMLQGAITANFDH
+369 LAGMLQGVISANFGH
-384 HVIYE
+384 QSIYT
-389 IALAMISVSF
+389 ISLAMVILSF
-399 VFCLLIGKS
+399 ILCLIIQPPPSAIKS
-408 PRIKVRS
+408 PSKSKVNH